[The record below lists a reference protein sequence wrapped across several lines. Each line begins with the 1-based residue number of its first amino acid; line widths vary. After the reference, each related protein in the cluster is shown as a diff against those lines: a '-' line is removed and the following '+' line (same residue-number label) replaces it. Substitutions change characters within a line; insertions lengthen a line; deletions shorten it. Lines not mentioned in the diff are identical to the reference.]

1 MKVLVIGGASGLG
14 RALVE
19 IALQRG
25 DDVTVL
31 DLDAGALETW
41 SDRAIIAACDVSNSG
56 SVSSAL
62 VSVSSRSPFDL
73 VAITAGISAVGR
85 FEKME
90 TIEMSRVLA
99 VNLTGTMTVT
109 QALVSRGM
117 IGRGG
122 RLVLTSS
129 LSHFVGYPGASAY
142 AASKDGVIAFGKSI
156 TAEFKRR
163 HAITVQI
170 AAPGPMDTPHAD
182 QHAPPGSRRDQR
194 AKPETIAAS
203 ILRRRRSGLFV
214 PGLAARLL
222 AGMGR
227 LFPRLAG
234 RVMLGAIYNRLP

>member
-1 MKVLVIGGASGLG
+1 
-14 RALVE
+14 
-19 IALQRG
+19 
-25 DDVTVL
+25 
-31 DLDAGALETW
+31 
-41 SDRAIIAACDVSNSG
+41 
-56 SVSSAL
+56 VSSAL